1 MPLICRETIAYARE
15 LVFGDEWDGTPNA
28 DAEAVRLARD
38 IVLDMTWPV
47 NSVRAI
53 VLEKIPRSSANDVI
67 EQVVDLLMIAHV
79 GDIMTPGVWQRCQE
93 AVKWAGQA
101 LYEPNSRVIL
111 ERHPTMCDIFRTV
124 QVALAVN
131 VPVGDIID
139 VLAAGDRAYVLN
151 ERGRLKRAKH
161 PFKGGTQVDGT
172 TPAAVGR
179 AAAAHFGLD
188 DFVAAH
194 ARAATTG
201 LSRMIP
207 ATVNHMARC
216 IGSWHTHTEVIAMGM
231 NDLPYVQ
238 YCTMDRAAFDERD
251 YPTFIEIASSISYV
265 AVASYKYC
273 VERMSREEVT
283 AWINENVTYHP
294 EIVREELLL

>member
-1 MPLICRETIAYARE
+1 MQIICRETIAYARE
-15 LVFGDEWDGTPNA
+15 LVFGDEWDGTSNA
-28 DAEAVRLARD
+28 DTEAVRLAME
-38 IVLDMTWPV
+38 IVLDMTRPI

-53 VLEKIPRSSANDVI
+53 ALEKIPKDSADAVI

-79 GDIMTPGVWQRCQE
+79 GDLRTPGAWQRCQE
-93 AVKWAGQA
+93 ALKWGEQA
-101 LYEPNSRVIL
+101 LYEPSSRAIL
-111 ERHPTMCDIFRTV
+111 ERHPAMRDIFRTV
-124 QVALAVN
+124 QVALAVG

-139 VLAAGDRAYVLN
+139 ALAAGDGAYVLN
-151 ERGRLKRAKH
+151 EGGRLKWAKY
-161 PFKGGTQVDGT
+161 PFDGGTQVDGT

-194 ARAATTG
+194 CRAATTK
-201 LSRMIP
+201 LSRTIP

-216 IGSWHTHTEVIAMGM
+216 IGSWHTQDEVIAMGI

-238 YCTMDRAAFDERD
+238 YCTMDCAAFDERD

-273 VERMSREEVT
+273 VERMSKEEVT

-294 EIVREELLL
+294 EIVREEMLF

>member
-1 MPLICRETIAYARE
+1 MPFICRETLVYARE
-15 LVFGDEWDGTPNA
+15 LVFEDKWDGTPNA
-28 DAEAVRLARD
+28 DAEAVRLAME

-53 VLEKIPRSSANDVI
+53 VLEKTPRSSANAVI

-79 GDIMTPGVWQRCQE
+79 GDLRTPGAWQRCQE
-93 AVKWAGQA
+93 ALKWAERA
-101 LYEPNSRVIL
+101 LYEPNSRAIL

-124 QVALAVN
+124 QVARAVG
-131 VPVGDIID
+131 VPVGD
-139 VLAAGDRAYVLN
+139 VMGALAAGDGAYILN
-151 ERGRLKRAKH
+151 EGGRLKWAKY
-161 PFKGGTQVDGT
+161 PFEGGTQVDGT

-194 ARAATTG
+194 CRAATTK
-201 LSRMIP
+201 LSRTIP

-216 IGSWHTHTEVIAMGM
+216 IGRWYTQDEVIAMGI
-231 NDLPYVQ
+231 NDLPYAQ
-238 YCTMDRAAFDERD
+238 YCTMDCSAFDERD

-273 VERMSREEVT
+273 VERMSKDEVT

>member
-15 LVFGDEWDGTPNA
+15 LVFEGKWDGTSNA
-28 DAEAVRLARD
+28 DAEAVRLAME
-38 IVLDMTWPV
+38 IVLDMMWPV

-53 VLEKIPRSSANDVI
+53 VLEKTPRSSANDVI

-79 GDIMTPGVWQRCQE
+79 GDILTPGVWQRCQE
-93 AVKWAGQA
+93 AVKWAERA
-101 LYEPNSRVIL
+101 LYEPNSRAIL

-124 QVALAVN
+124 QVALAVG
-131 VPVGDIID
+131 VPVGD
-139 VLAAGDRAYVLN
+139 VMGALAAGDGAYVLN
-151 ERGRLKRAKH
+151 EGGRLKWAKY
-161 PFKGGTQVDGT
+161 PFDGGTQVDGD

-179 AAAAHFGLD
+179 AAAAHFDLE

-194 ARAATTG
+194 CRAATTK
-201 LSRMIP
+201 LSRTIP

-216 IGSWHTHTEVIAMGM
+216 IGSWHTQDEVIAMGI

-238 YCTMDRAAFDERD
+238 YCTMDCAAFDERD

-273 VERMSREEVT
+273 VERLSKDEVT

-294 EIVREELLL
+294 EIVREEMLF

>member
-1 MPLICRETIAYARE
+1 MQIICRETIAYARE
-15 LVFGDEWDGTPNA
+15 LVFGDEWDGTSNA
-28 DAEAVRLARD
+28 DTEAVRLAME
-38 IVLDMTWPV
+38 IVLDMTRPI

-53 VLEKIPRSSANDVI
+53 ALEKIPKDSADAVI

-79 GDIMTPGVWQRCQE
+79 GDLRTPGAWQRCQE
-93 AVKWAGQA
+93 ALKWGEQA
-101 LYEPNSRVIL
+101 LYEPSSRAIL
-111 ERHPTMCDIFRTV
+111 ERHPAMRDTFRTV
-124 QVALAVN
+124 QVALAVG

-139 VLAAGDRAYVLN
+139 ALAAGDGAYVLN
-151 ERGRLKRAKH
+151 EGGRLKWAKY
-161 PFKGGTQVDGT
+161 PFDGGTQVDGT

-194 ARAATTG
+194 CRAATTK

-216 IGSWHTHTEVIAMGM
+216 IGSWHTQEEVIAMGI

-238 YCTMDRAAFDERD
+238 YCTMDCAAFDERD

-273 VERMSREEVT
+273 VERMSKEEVT

-294 EIVREELLL
+294 EIVREEMLF

>member
-15 LVFGDEWDGTPNA
+15 LVFGDEWDGTSNA
-28 DAEAVRLARD
+28 DAEAVRLAME

-53 VLEKIPRSSANDVI
+53 ALEKIPKDSADAVI

-79 GDIMTPGVWQRCQE
+79 GDILTPGAWQRCQE
-93 AVKWAGQA
+93 ALKWAGQA
-101 LYEPNSRVIL
+101 LYEPNSRAIL
-111 ERHPTMCDIFRTV
+111 ERHPAMCDIFRTV

-131 VPVGDIID
+131 VPVGD
-139 VLAAGDRAYVLN
+139 VVGALAAGDSAYILN
-151 ERGRLKRAKH
+151 ERGRLKWAKY
-161 PFKGGTQVDGT
+161 PFDGGTQVDGT

-207 ATVNHMARC
+207 ATVNHIARC
-216 IGSWHTHTEVIAMGM
+216 IGSWHTQDEVIAMGV
-231 NDLPYVQ
+231 NNLPYVQ
-238 YCTMDRAAFDERD
+238 YCTMDCAAFDERD

-273 VERMSREEVT
+273 VERMNKDEVT

-294 EIVREELLL
+294 EIVREEMLF

>member
-1 MPLICRETIAYARE
+1 MPFICRETIAYARE
-15 LVFGDEWDGTPNA
+15 LVLSGRWDGTPNA
-28 DAEAVRLARD
+28 DAEAVCFAQV
-38 IVLDMTWPV
+38 IALDMTWPV

-53 VLEKIPRSSANDVI
+53 VLEKIPKDSANAVI

-79 GDIMTPGVWQRCQE
+79 GDILTPGVWQRCQE

-101 LYEPNSRVIL
+101 LYEPSSRAIL
-111 ERHPTMCDIFRTV
+111 ERHPAMCDIFRTV
-124 QVALAVN
+124 QVARAVG
-131 VPVGDIID
+131 VPVGD
-139 VLAAGDRAYVLN
+139 VMGALAAGDGAYILN
-151 ERGRLKRAKH
+151 ERGRLKWAKY
-161 PFKGGTQVDGT
+161 PFDGGTQVDGD

-179 AAAAHFGLD
+179 AAAAHFDLE

-194 ARAATTG
+194 CRAATTK
-201 LSRMIP
+201 LSRTIP
-207 ATVNHMARC
+207 ATINHMARC
-216 IGSWHTHTEVIAMGM
+216 IGSWHTQEEVIAMGI

-238 YCTMDRAAFDERD
+238 YCTMDCAAFDERD

-273 VERMSREEVT
+273 VERMSKEEVT

>member
-1 MPLICRETIAYARE
+1 MGEGSYGAALFFCPRAGKRKEQSNEKAENRE
-15 LVFGDEWDGTPNA
+15 G
-28 DAEAVRLARD
+28 
-38 IVLDMTWPV
+38 
-47 NSVRAI
+47 
-53 VLEKIPRSSANDVI
+53 
-67 EQVVDLLMIAHV
+67 
-79 GDIMTPGVWQRCQE
+79 
-93 AVKWAGQA
+93 
-101 LYEPNSRVIL
+101 
-111 ERHPTMCDIFRTV
+111 
-124 QVALAVN
+124 
-131 VPVGDIID
+131 
-139 VLAAGDRAYVLN
+139 
-151 ERGRLKRAKH
+151 GRLKWAKY

-216 IGSWHTHTEVIAMGM
+216 IGSWHTQDEVIAMGI

-238 YCTMDRAAFDERD
+238 YCTMDCAAFDERD

-273 VERMSREEVT
+273 VERMSKEEVT

>member
-1 MPLICRETIAYARE
+1 MPFICRETIAYARE
-15 LVFGDEWDGTPNA
+15 LVLSGRWDGTPNA
-28 DAEAVRLARD
+28 DAEAVCFAQV
-38 IVLDMTWPV
+38 IALDMTWPV

-53 VLEKIPRSSANDVI
+53 VLEKIPKDSVNAVI

-79 GDIMTPGVWQRCQE
+79 GDIRAPGAWQRCQE
-93 AVKWAGQA
+93 ALKWAGQA

-111 ERHPTMCDIFRTV
+111 ERHPAMRDIFHTV
-124 QVALAVN
+124 QVALAVG
-131 VPVGDIID
+131 VPVGD
-139 VLAAGDRAYVLN
+139 VVGALAAGDGAYVLN
-151 ERGRLKRAKH
+151 EGGRLKWAKY
-161 PFKGGTQVDGT
+161 PFDGGTQVDGD

-194 ARAATTG
+194 ARAATAG

-216 IGSWHTHTEVIAMGM
+216 IGSGRTQEEVIAMGI
-231 NDLPYVQ
+231 NHLPYEQ
-238 YCTMDRAAFDERD
+238 YCTMDCAAFDEGD
-251 YPTFIEIASSISYV
+251 YPMFIEIASSISYV

-273 VERMSREEVT
+273 VERMSKEEVV

-294 EIVREELLL
+294 DIVREEMLF

>member
-1 MPLICRETIAYARE
+1 MPFICRETIAYARE

-28 DAEAVRLARD
+28 DAEAVRLAME

-53 VLEKIPRSSANDVI
+53 VLEKIPKGPANAVI

-79 GDIMTPGVWQRCQE
+79 GDLRTPGAWQRCQE
-93 AVKWAGQA
+93 ALKWGEQA
-101 LYEPNSRVIL
+101 LYEPSSRVVL
-111 ERHPTMCDIFRTV
+111 ERHPAMCDIFRTV
-124 QVALAVN
+124 QVARAVG
-131 VPVGDIID
+131 VPVCD
-139 VLAAGDRAYVLN
+139 VVGALAAGDGAYILN
-151 ERGRLKRAKH
+151 ERGRLKWAKN
-161 PFKGGTQVDGT
+161 PFEGGTQVDGT

-179 AAAAHFGLD
+179 AAAAHFGLN

-194 ARAATTG
+194 CRAATTK
-201 LSRMIP
+201 LSRTIP
-207 ATVNHMARC
+207 ATINHMARC
-216 IGSWHTHTEVIAMGM
+216 IGSWHTQDEVIAMGI

-238 YCTMDRAAFDERD
+238 YCTMDCAAFDERD

-273 VERMSREEVT
+273 VERMNKDEVT
-283 AWINENVTYHP
+283 AWVNENVTYHP
-294 EIVREELLL
+294 EIVREEMLF